1 MAEKIIEGVVHV
13 WSIHDNAWVT
23 LAYWKWVNGRG

>member
-1 MAEKIIEGVVHV
+1 MSKWIDGIEHV

-23 LAYWKWVNGRG
+23 LTYWKWVNGR